1 MLKIKTTY
9 QYLKKI
15 GLLTMAVG
23 IFSCSGEKKVQE
35 EFIRPVEYTE
45 VSYANGAKER
55 TFSGTAR
62 TEKIVNLSFRNT
74 GILMELDIKLGQ
86 VVKKGQLLGKLDNVA
101 ARLNYER
108 AISSLNSAESQM
120 NTAKLSLDRFRVLYE
135 KGSASLT
142 DFESAKN
149 AYKNAEQ
156 GYESAKRSV
165 SIQQEQINY
174 GYLYAPENGIITS
187 VKAEVDENVSP
198 GQTIA
203 VLNAGT
209 EMEIALG
216 LPESII
222 NKVNI
227 NMPVDITL
235 SSIPDKTFRGKVT
248 ELSPAVDTN
257 TATYPARVKLNEPT
271 EDIKTGM
278 AANVTFKL
286 SENNEQRQALRIPAH
301 AVGEDS
307 DGRFV
312 FLIAD
317 EEGKTIVKKNP
328 VNVRNLNSDGFEIVE
343 GLKEGQKIAT
353 AGLQTLLDG
362 QEVSLQ

>member
-1 MLKIKTTY
+1 MKSYQILKS
-9 QYLKKI
+9 LA
-15 GLLTMAVG
+15 LLLLA
-23 IFSCSGEKKVQE
+23 IFIVSCSGEKKEQE
-35 EFIRPVEYTE
+35 ELVRPVEYQK

-62 TEKIVNLSFRNT
+62 TEKIINLSFRNS
-74 GILMELDIKLGQ
+74 GILMQLDVKLGQ
-86 VVKKGQLLGKLDNVA
+86 LVKKGQLLGKLDNVEP
-101 ARLNYER
+101 RLNYER
-108 AISSLNSAESQM
+108 SVTSLNSAESQM

-149 AYKNAEQ
+149 SYRNAEQ
-156 GYESAKRSV
+156 SYESAKRQV
-165 SIQQEQINY
+165 VIQQEQINY
-174 GYLYAPENGIITS
+174 GYLYSPENGVITS
-187 VKAEVDENVSP
+187 VTAEVDENISP

-203 VLNAGT
+203 ILNAGT

-222 NKVNI
+222 NEVQLG
-227 NMPVDITL
+227 MPVNITL
-235 SSIPDKTFRGKVT
+235 SSVNDQSFQGKVT
-248 ELSPAVDTN
+248 ELSPAIDTN
-257 TATYPARVKLNEPT
+257 TATYPARVKLNEAS

-278 AANVTFKL
+278 AANVTFEL
-286 SENNEQRQALRIPAH
+286 EENKKQSQALRIPAN

-312 FLIAD
+312 FLVIK
-317 EEGKTIVKKNP
+317 EGEKALVKKNP
-328 VNVRNLNSDGFEIVE
+328 VEVGDLNSEGFEVVQ
-343 GLKEGQKIAT
+343 GLKEGQLIAT

>member
-1 MLKIKTTY
+1 MRPY
-9 QYLKKI
+9 QLFKKVSI
-15 GLLTMAVG
+15 LSIVVAF
-23 IFSCSGEKKVQE
+23 FSCSGEKKVQE
-35 EFIRPVEYTE
+35 EFIRPVEFAE
-45 VSYANGAKER
+45 VSYTNGAKER

-74 GILMELDIKLGQ
+74 GILTELDIKLGQ
-86 VVKKGQLLGKLDNVA
+86 LVKKGQLLGKLDNVES
-101 ARLNYER
+101 RLNYER

-149 AYKNAEQ
+149 SFKNAEQ
-156 GYESAKRSV
+156 SYESAKRSV
-165 SIQQEQINY
+165 SIQREQINY
-174 GYLYAPENGIITS
+174 GYLYAPENGVITS
-187 VKAEVDENVSP
+187 VTAEVDENVSP

-222 NKVNI
+222 NVVHVD
-227 NMPVDITL
+227 MPVGIKV
-235 SSIPDKTFRGKVT
+235 SSIADKNFKGKLT
-248 ELSPAVDTN
+248 ELSPAIDEN
-257 TATYPARVKLNEPT
+257 TATYPARVKLSEPT
-271 EDIKTGM
+271 EEIKTGM
-278 AANVTFKL
+278 AANVTFEL
-286 SENNEQRQALRIPAH
+286 DESRQERKALRVPAH

-307 DGRFV
+307 QGRFV
-312 FLIAD
+312 FLIV
-317 EEGKTIVKKNP
+317 EEGGKSLVKKNP
-328 VNVRNLNSDGFEIVE
+328 IKVRNLNSEGFEVIE